1 MSVEQVGP
9 GGVSNSYGVR
19 GTSAKQEYDNDKE
32 YKEVFVPKDTIPL
45 TATVSPSGG
54 VGKFARGALPAVSV
68 GDGLFA
74 PIAPRWWSGEPVV
87 ARPVVIPGESTLTLS
102 GVNGGAAA
110 LAPALSTT
118 YGAQAVEISVPGGAS
133 AMSGQATTAIDVDL
147 YLSDTIVVYL
157 YVPPDVG
164 SITTITAELG
174 QAGHTS
180 TRTATLES
188 AATILHPGA
197 GVVAIGRRLSE
208 FTGGAGPIPGD
219 ELTTQNYLSLRVKAA
234 TGTNPV
240 ASRIQVLHV
249 EIIRRKKPM
258 VCVTADDGLLS
269 MRDIGIKIYNQQGVP
284 MTCYLI
290 AGRLYG
296 NAATISWDDA
306 RRLRDKGNAMCNH
319 TYSHF
324 NISEGMAV
332 WKSDVSKAIDT
343 MISEGFEDGARHLAW
358 VQGSRN
364 AESMAAAREVGLLSA
379 RNVLDRGIYGS
390 RGFPQPYDFGGI
402 ETQGRTD
409 TTVLALVD
417 TELNRGA
424 DCTIVHHEFSETE
437 NSGITSSRAVA
448 TAIAKGLRARVDAG
462 KCIVGTIPELY
473 ARRQAELRWALGG

>member
-1 MSVEQVGP
+1 M
-9 GGVSNSYGVR
+9 
-19 GTSAKQEYDNDKE
+19 AKVLKKMEFNDETGRVDIEYDDKTNRS
-32 YKEVFVPKDTIPL
+32 FNLADTV
-45 TATVSPSGG
+45 TATTTSSGG
-54 VGKFARGALPAVSV
+54 VGFSRGALPALRV
-68 GDGLFA
+68 GDGLLS
-74 PIAPRWWSGEPVV
+74 PVAPRWWSGEPVV
-87 ARPVVIPGESTLTLS
+87 ARPVLIPGESTATYS
-102 GVNGGAAA
+102 GVNGGVAAIAAA
-110 LAPALSTT
+110 MSTE
-118 YGAQAVEISVPGGAS
+118 YGPQAVEISVPGGAS

-147 YLSDTIVVYL
+147 YLSDTVVVYL

-174 QAGHTS
+174 QAAHATP
-180 TRTATLES
+180 RTATLES
-188 AATILHPGA
+188 SAAILHPGA
-197 GVVAIGRRLSE
+197 GVVAIGKRLSE
-208 FTGGAGPIPGD
+208 FTGGAGPIPAD
-219 ELTTQNYLSLRVKAA
+219 ELTTQNYASLRVKAA
-234 TGTNPV
+234 AGVNPV

-249 EIIRRKKPM
+249 EIVRRKKPM

-324 NISEGMAV
+324 NISEGMAI
-332 WKSDVSKAIDT
+332 WKPDVSKAIDT
-343 MISEGFEDGARHLAW
+343 LISEGFEDGARHFAW

-402 ETQGRTD
+402 ETQSRTD
-409 TTVLALVD
+409 TTVLSLVD
-417 TELNRGA
+417 IEINRGA
-424 DCTIVHHEFSETE
+424 DCAIIHHEFSETE

-448 TAIAKGLRARVDAG
+448 TAIAKGLRARADAG
-462 KCIVGTIPELY
+462 KCILGTIPELY